1 MNIAIF
7 GDSFANGETDMGNY
21 LAHYGLTQYLTD
33 DGHFA
38 INFSRQGN
46 SNSSALIDYRVAMRQ
61 NEHIEW
67 DMAIVFQTE
76 LVRDG
81 SSWVTYIVGDDKQEP
96 ISVRDV
102 ETTQLKEFYCNL
114 KKSQDIYKTPIYLVG
129 GTADTLSP
137 EVVEE
142 CGLKCACQSLVNL
155 CVNGDHLIEDV
166 EVEIGGQRID
176 KHYREWNQIWSELT
190 IPKSKQEG
198 FQYLTGSFNNNNLPT
213 SKQQT
218 IMYPLNFWFCR
229 NPGLALPLIALQYH
243 DVQLKITWGTAKYDS
258 TSNENLTRINTSSPV
273 TIPVEIWGDYIYLD
287 TDERRRFA
295 QVSHEYLIEQVQIQ
309 KEKDDNKLVYT
320 LNLEHPVKELIWT
333 NPSSNPM
340 TNQKAKNNPC
350 GSRDKKLHMNNFQ
363 VSYFGHRHK
372 CIHTNEI
379 VFREVMKG

>member
-155 CVNGDHLIEDV
+155 CVNGDHLIEEPTTDFV
-166 EVEIGGQRID
+166 LCLD
-176 KHYREWNQIWSELT
+176 N
-190 IPKSKQEG
+190 IPKA
-198 FQYLTGSFNNNNLPT
+198 TD
-213 SKQQT
+213 
-218 IMYPLNFWFCR
+218 I
-229 NPGLALPLIALQYH
+229 
-243 DVQLKITWGTAKYDS
+243 
-258 TSNENLTRINTSSPV
+258 NLTTTDDKEYFLKLIEMGENRYKLM
-273 TIPVEIWGDYIYLD
+273 GDYSKY
-287 TDERRRFA
+287 FA
-295 QVSHEYLIEQVQIQ
+295 PSSHGGVAL
-309 KEKDDNKLVYT
+309 
-320 LNLEHPVKELIWT
+320 HPVDHP
-333 NPSSNPM
+333 NRY
-340 TNQKAKNNPC
+340 AY
-350 GSRDKKLHMNNFQ
+350 KKLFNHLK
-363 VSYFGHRHK
+363 SEG
-372 CIHTNEI
+372 I
-379 VFREVMKG
+379 V